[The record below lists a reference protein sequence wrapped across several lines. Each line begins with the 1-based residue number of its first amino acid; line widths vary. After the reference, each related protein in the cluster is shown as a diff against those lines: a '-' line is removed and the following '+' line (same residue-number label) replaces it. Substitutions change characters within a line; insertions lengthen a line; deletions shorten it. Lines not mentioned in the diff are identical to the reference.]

1 MDLSLTINA
10 WIDEEIMFAQQLG
23 ARSVFARVGAQPGSA
38 PGWDGQHLTW
48 LANRVEK
55 AGLTLAGLQAA
66 EIPVTGAALAGSA
79 LAVMALDGAVRL
91 IEAAGAAN
99 IGMVSLA
106 AGTGIRAEEL
116 PALAEAAARSGV
128 KLALP
133 AALLAGAGARPS
145 AASLVEALRGLPDSA
160 GLNASADLLPD
171 WLQQAALSRLYLVS
185 IENEQRPTGKRS
197 STRFDEL
204 LPICWR
210 LRQAGYAGLI
220 RLGQPSKWKGDSSED
235 HQARAFSAGYFRA
248 ALQAFASTGTP
259 R

>member
-1 MDLSLTINA
+1 MDLALTINA

-23 ARSVFARVGAQPGSA
+23 ARSVFARVDAQPGSA
-38 PGWDGQHLTW
+38 PGWDGQHLSW

-55 AGLTLAGLQAA
+55 AGLALAGLQAA
-66 EIPVTGAALAGSA
+66 EIPVSGSA
-79 LAVMALDGAVRL
+79 MTESALDGAVRL
-91 IEAAGAAN
+91 IAAAGAAN
-99 IGMVSLA
+99 IGLVNLA
-106 AGTGIRAEEL
+106 AGAAVRSEEL
-116 PALAEAAARSGV
+116 PALAEAAARAGV

-133 AALLAGAGARPS
+133 AALLAGATARPS
-145 AASLVEALRGLPDSA
+145 AAGLVEALRGLPDSA

-171 WLQQAALSRLYLVS
+171 WLQQAAPSRLYLVS

-197 STRFDEL
+197 SARFDEL

-210 LRQAGYAGLI
+210 LRQAGYTGLI
-220 RLGQPSKWKGDSSED
+220 RLGQPSKWKGDTSED

-248 ALQAFASTGTP
+248 ALQAFTSAGAP